1 MPLRI
6 FRNRDRSAANLIML
20 CVGTAMFGMFFFLT
34 LFVQTVWGYSAL
46 KTGVAYL
53 PMVGMIMVMAGVSAQ
68 LVGRIGARPLL
79 IAGSAISAGGM
90 FWLSRITEHSTY
102 AGGLLGPMLVTAAGL
117 GMLFMPITLVA
128 LSKVEDRDAGL
139 AASLPNVGQQVGGA
153 IGLAVLGTV
162 AWTVVSNSV
171 HSQVTA
177 LAAAAAKTGHAIH
190 ATGGGQIPRAIYNHA
205 LALGFSRGF
214 LVSAGIAGIAL
225 VVTLAAI
232 RVKREDL
239 AGDPMALATGA
250 ATSAASLDEQD
261 DLDDLDD
268 LEPSQ
273 A

>member
-20 CVGTAMFGMFFFLT
+20 CVGTAIFGMFFFLT
-34 LFVQTVWGYSAL
+34 LFLQNVWGYSAL

-68 LVGRIGARPLL
+68 LVTRIGARPLL
-79 IAGSAISAGGM
+79 IVGSTVAAGGM

-139 AASLPNVGQQVGGA
+139 AASLPNIGQQVGGA

-162 AWTVVSNSV
+162 AWTVVSNTV
-171 HSQVTA
+171 HSQT
-177 LAAAAAKTGHAIH
+177 T
-190 ATGGGQIPRAIYNHA
+190 GGQITPAIYSHA
-205 LALGFSRGF
+205 LATGFSRGF
-214 LVSAGIAGIAL
+214 LVSAGITVLAL
-225 VVTLAAI
+225 VITLAAI
-232 RVKREDL
+232 RVKKEDL
-239 AGDPMALATGA
+239 AGDPMAA
-250 ATSAASLDEQD
+250 AAGVTSGGR
-261 DLDDLDD
+261 DLDD